1 VSEFGELGRGLRLVN
16 WFLNPFQRPTVP
28 SVYDLIGTDSPT
40 ASGLYLNLGYWREA
54 VDLDQACEALVEL
67 VGRRAQ
73 LGDSGLLVDCGFGFA
88 DQDLYWARR
97 HPDLAVVGLNI
108 TASHVDVAR
117 ERVAAAGLADRIDL
131 RLASATEMPLADASA
146 DAVIALESAFH
157 FRTRERF
164 FREALRVL
172 KPGGRIVTADI
183 LPILENS
190 GRRQDA
196 RLSRVW
202 RWTASRFSIPSENT
216 YPRKDYRALLQRLGF
231 VDVEVESIRE
241 QVYAPLY
248 RHLKENPAVLRRL
261 HPVAGLLA
269 RVSLLPRAERVFRG
283 LDYVIGFGRKPT
295 PA

>member
-1 VSEFGELGRGLRLVN
+1 VSRFAALQRGLRLLN
-16 WFLNPFQRPTVP
+16 WLVNPFQRPAVP

-40 ASGLYLNLGYWREA
+40 TSGLYLNLGYWREA
-54 VDLDQACEALVEL
+54 GDMDQACEALVEL

-97 HPDLAVVGLNI
+97 HPDLAIVGLNI
-108 TASHVDVAR
+108 TASHVEAAR

-157 FRTRERF
+157 FKTRERF

-183 LPILENS
+183 VPKLEND
-190 GRRQDA
+190 GCRQTA

-202 RWTASRFSIPSENT
+202 RWTASRFAIPAENA
-216 YPRKDYRALLQRLGF
+216 YPLRDYRALLERLGF
-231 VDVEVESIRE
+231 TAVEVESIRD

-248 RHLKENPAVLRRL
+248 RHLKENPKVLSRL
-261 HPVAGLLA
+261 HPVAQTAA
-269 RVSLLPRAERVFRG
+269 RLSLLPSADRVFRG
-283 LDYVIGFGRKPT
+283 LDYAIGFGRKPT
-295 PA
+295 SM